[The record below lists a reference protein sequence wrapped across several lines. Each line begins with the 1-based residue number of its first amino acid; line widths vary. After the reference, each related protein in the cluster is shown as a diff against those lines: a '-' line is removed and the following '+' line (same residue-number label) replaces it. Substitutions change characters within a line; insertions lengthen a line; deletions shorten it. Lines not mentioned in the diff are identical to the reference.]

1 MKQWR
6 WIASHRIASHGLH
19 DIASH
24 RMASHCIA
32 LHCIALDC
40 IASHW
45 IALHRIE
52 SHCMVWH
59 RMASHGIASN
69 GIASHRIASHRIASR
84 RIVLQQWQQFGTG
97 SAYRA
102 GDAAMENGPAT
113 ADGLGN
119 QACDED
125 DEEACAVRTE
135 LEALVAHIQHQVF
148 APSGRTC
155 KRADGPSVPRVCGSS
170 TLGSGAHVAEVLGML
185 PVAGCDRERGIAF
198 SNATCFTP

>member
-6 WIASHRIASHGLH
+6 WIASHRIVLHGLHRIASHGMAWH
-19 DIASH
+19 G
-24 RMASHCIA
+24 MASHCIA
-32 LHCIALDC
+32 LHCIALHHIALDC
-40 IASHW
+40 IA
-45 IALHRIE
+45 LLCIE
-52 SHCMVWH
+52 WH
-59 RMASHGIASN
+59 RMASHGM
-69 GIASHRIASHRIASR
+69 ASHRIASHRI
-84 RIVLQQWQQFGTG
+84 VMQQWQQFGTG

-148 APSGRTC
+148 APSGRTG
-155 KRADGPSVPRVCGSS
+155 RSVPRVCRVEHARDWNTCGRRPW
-170 TLGSGAHVAEVLGML
+170 H
-185 PVAGCDRERGIAF
+185 VAGCWLRPRTRHCLFQCHVLHAV
-198 SNATCFTP
+198 T